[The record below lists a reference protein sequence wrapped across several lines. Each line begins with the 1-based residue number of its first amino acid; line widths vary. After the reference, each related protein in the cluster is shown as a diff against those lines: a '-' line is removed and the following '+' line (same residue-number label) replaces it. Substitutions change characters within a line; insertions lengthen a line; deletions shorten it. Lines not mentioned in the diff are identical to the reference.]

1 MKDRFVII
9 DLETTGNVPKKG
21 DRIIQLG
28 MVVIENGKI
37 VDRFSSFFNPERD
50 IPPFV
55 QQLTNITE
63 QMVADAPSFA
73 EEAAKVAD
81 MLQQSY
87 FVAHNVSFDLQFLQE
102 ELHMAGLPPFSGPT
116 IDTVELARIVFPT
129 AESYKLGD
137 LAKQLHIDHD
147 QPHQADSDAEVTA
160 KLFIALL
167 NRLRQL
173 PLITLQHLKR
183 LSPYLKSDLYP
194 LLDNIIMEKMASL
207 ADEKSYIFYRGIALK
222 KPVSMQ
228 RKEEDHHKDASFA
241 AFFAGPHT
249 LPLDHYERRDGQW
262 EMMKL
267 VYEAL
272 ETSQHALIEAGTGI
286 GKSLAYLI
294 PSAFFAYEQQ
304 KRVVISTHT
313 LQLQQQLLERDIPFL
328 KAVVPFP
335 LHVAVLKGKRNYLS
349 LDKFIAFLQEHHQ
362 NYDVVLLKCQLLVW
376 LTQTETG
383 DMDELNASS
392 GARLFW
398 PLLVMD
404 EEDNGGKYNFFWRAK
419 QRAEE
424 AHIVITNHAFL
435 LHDVTASTPL
445 LPDYEHM
452 IIDEAHHLEEVASH
466 YFGQQVDYVSIRL
479 ILTRIGKVNE
489 NGSLAKLM
497 KLFAGRHWNAD
508 NHFFRCGQLVE
519 ELQFECDELFRM
531 IRRYALER
539 KSAESGRCRYR
550 FEPQKESGRQWSAM
564 KELLWRIRG
573 HVANLVDET
582 KQLQTFFSENNMESS
597 ISAQPYSY
605 FSDVSSLNQIIDT
618 LYDLIESDDPMVVR
632 WIEAEE
638 KGAANATAVYSQ
650 PIQLDEF
657 FAERLFMPKK
667 SIVLT
672 SATLTMNGS
681 FAYIISRLGLSDF
694 YPICQTIPSPFSYK
708 EQAMLMI
715 PSDFPPISSVSLEEY
730 AAVVAEGV
738 SQIAERIKGKML
750 VLFTSYELLKLTAAA
765 MKMEERNED
774 YVLIAQGVQSGSATK
789 LTRAFQQFDQA
800 ILFGTSNFW
809 EGVDLPGDELSVV
822 VIVRLPFAPPDDPLI
837 EAKSEYI
844 RAKGGNPFYELSL
857 PEAVLRF
864 KQGFGRLIR
873 TKKDKGAIFVFDRR
887 LTSAS
892 YGKYF
897 LNSLPSLTICE
908 ASLDQLLQK
917 LEKWL

>member
-1 MKDRFVII
+1 MKDRFVIV

-28 MVVIENGKI
+28 MVVVENGRI

-55 QQLTNITE
+55 QQLTNINE
-63 QMVADAPSFA
+63 QMVADAPIFA
-73 EEAAKVAD
+73 EKAAKVVD

-102 ELHMAGLPPFSGPT
+102 ELQMAGFPPFSGPT
-116 IDTVELARIVFPT
+116 IDTVELARIVFPD

-137 LAKQLHIDHD
+137 LAKLLHIAHD
-147 QPHQADSDAEVTA
+147 QPHHADSDAEVTA

-167 NRLRQL
+167 GRLRRL
-173 PLITLQHLKR
+173 PLATLQHLKR
-183 LSPYLKSDLYP
+183 LSPYLRSDLYS
-194 LLDNIIMEKMASL
+194 LLDNMMMEKMASL
-207 ADEKSYIFYRGIALK
+207 DNEKSYIFYHGVALK
-222 KPVSMQ
+222 KPASMP
-228 RKEEDHHKDASFA
+228 RKEEGGNERASFA
-241 AFFAGPHT
+241 EFFAGPHT
-249 LPLDHYERRDGQW
+249 LPFDHYERRDGQW
-262 EMMKL
+262 EMMKI

-272 ETSQHALIEAGTGI
+272 ETSQHALVEAGTGI

-294 PSAFFAYEQQ
+294 PSAFFAHEQQ

-313 LQLQQQLLERDIPFL
+313 LQLQQQLLERDVPFV
-328 KAVVPFP
+328 KTIVPFP
-335 LHVAVLKGKRNYLS
+335 LRVAVLKGKRNYLS
-349 LDKFIAFLQEHHQ
+349 LDKFVAFLREHHQ

-376 LTQTETG
+376 LTKTETG
-383 DMDELNASS
+383 DMDELNVSS

-398 PLLVMD
+398 PLLCMD
-404 EEDNGGKYNFFWRAK
+404 EEDNGGKYNFFLRAK

-424 AHIVITNHAFL
+424 ADIVITNHAFL
-435 LHDVTASTPL
+435 LHDITAATPL
-445 LPDYEHM
+445 LPDYEH
-452 IIDEAHHLEEVASH
+452 IVIDEAHHLEEVASH

-479 ILTRIGKVNE
+479 LLTRIGRVNE

-497 KLFAGRHWNAD
+497 KIFERHRLSAED
-508 NHFFRCGQLVE
+508 RFLRCERLVE

-531 IRRYALER
+531 MRRYALDR
-539 KSAESGRCRYR
+539 KTTESGRCRYR
-550 FEPQKESGRQWSAM
+550 VEPKKESGRQWSAM
-564 KELLWRIRG
+564 KELLWRVRD
-573 HVANLVDET
+573 HVVQLADET
-582 KQLQTFFSENNMESS
+582 MRLQAIFKQNEAET
-597 ISAQPYSY
+597 ISDQSCSY
-605 FSDVSSLNQIIDT
+605 FSDVSSLNNIVAA
-618 LYDLIESDDPMVVR
+618 LFDLMESDDPMVVR

-638 KGAANATAVYSQ
+638 KGAANATAIYSQ

-667 SIVLT
+667 SVVLT

-715 PSDFPPISSVSLEEY
+715 PSDFPSISSVSLEEY
-730 AAVVAEGV
+730 ASAVAEGV
-738 SQIAERIKGKML
+738 AQIAERIKGKML
-750 VLFTSYELLKLTAAA
+750 VLFTSYELLRLTAAA
-765 MKMEERNED
+765 MNMDERSGE
-774 YVLIAQGVQSGSATK
+774 YVLIAQGVQSGSAAK
-789 LTRAFQQFDQA
+789 LTRAFQQFEQA

-822 VIVRLPFAPPDDPLI
+822 VIVRLPFAPPDDPVI
-837 EAKSEYI
+837 AAKSEHI

-873 TKKDKGAIFVFDRR
+873 TKKDKGAVFVLDRR

-897 LNSLPSLTICE
+897 LNSLPPLTVYE
-908 ASLDQLLQK
+908 QSLDQLLQK